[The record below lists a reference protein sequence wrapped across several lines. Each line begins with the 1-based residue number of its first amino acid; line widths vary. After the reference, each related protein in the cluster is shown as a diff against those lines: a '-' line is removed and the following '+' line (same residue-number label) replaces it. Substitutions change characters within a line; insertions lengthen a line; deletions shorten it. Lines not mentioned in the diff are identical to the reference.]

1 MNMPMR
7 NMSRRNRVLALIG
20 VGAVLVAISGIG
32 QDSGYW
38 KSGPSW
44 LGAIGWFGFLICLLL
59 LVVTGVSAAV
69 STMRSHHDRALPH

>member
-1 MNMPMR
+1 MHLSTRKN
-7 NMSRRNRVLALIG
+7 
-20 VGAVLVAISGIG
+20 VLVLVVAGALLFLLSGIG

-59 LVVTGVSAAV
+59 LVVAGVMAL
-69 STMRSHHDRALPH
+69 TERLRHGGHHGGSLPH